1 MNTFANFSTVLMA
14 TLFTAMLSPR
24 GMAQTLQ
31 PPNQSPQVKLVVEAV
46 SGHWVGQMI
55 AALPGLRPEPFPWEM
70 VCNPAALGAGA
81 SCSMKG
87 AASIGGIEEA
97 CLLAYDPDG
106 KAIHFMC
113 VTSMGEVHDHKGQ
126 WLSDRKIQ
134 FEPYPTSWEGKPA
147 TEDVTFNFPD
157 ASHIKTRSVITTQDG
172 SEMIF
177 EFHGS
182 RK

>member
-1 MNTFANFSTVLMA
+1 
-14 TLFTAMLSPR
+14 
-24 GMAQTLQ
+24 
-31 PPNQSPQVKLVVEAV
+31 
-46 SGHWVGQMI
+46 
-55 AALPGLRPEPFPWEM
+55 
-70 VCNPAALGAGA
+70 
-81 SCSMKG
+81 MKG

-106 KAIHFMC
+106 KAVHFMC
-113 VTSMGEVHDHKGQ
+113 VTSMGEVHDHKGH

-157 ASHIKTRSVITTQDG
+157 ASHIRTRSVITTQDG

-177 EFHGS
+177 EFHGT